1 MDNQVDSI
9 GNDNIDDNT
18 TSNDP
23 TIQAISDRAKDLS
36 LSIINPETLARKLR
50 ESLVDLVGNEKAQ
63 TYFISASLVDNLVNV
78 RVGVI
83 SPNVLLN
90 LKYAGNE
97 LSLSSAY
104 QKKINGWDVAVGVQ
118 VGTNIGKRG
127 VKRIGNGLTYNI
139 ESSFMIKVSK

>member
-18 TSNDP
+18 TSNDH

-50 ESLVDLVGNEKAQ
+50 ESLVDLVGDEKAQ
-63 TYFISASLVDNLVNV
+63 TYFISASLADNLVNV
-78 RVGVI
+78 QVGVI
-83 SPNVLLN
+83 SPNVLLT

-104 QKKINGWDVAVGVQ
+104 QKKVNGWDVAVGVQ
-118 VGTNIGKRG
+118 VGLNKRG
-127 VKRIGNGLTYNI
+127 IKKISTGLGSVQASFAVKISR
-139 ESSFMIKVSK
+139 